1 MPRILLILALLLAAP
16 LAAQER
22 AVPYWAS
29 IKAAK
34 LNMRAGPGRDFPI
47 RWVYK
52 RPGLPLKVVRVHQG
66 WRLVRD
72 PAGDEGWVTAN
83 LLSKERSAI
92 VVGNGLAALR
102 EKPSDSAKL
111 RWNAAPGV
119 VGIIDDCDAGWCEF
133 DVSGRSGYV
142 RADRLWGA
150 GAP

>member
-1 MPRILLILALLLAAP
+1 M
-16 LAAQER
+16 
-22 AVPYWAS
+22 PYWAS

-83 LLSKERSAI
+83 LLTKERSAI
-92 VVGNGLAALR
+92 VVGKGLAAMR
-102 EKPSDSAKL
+102 EKPSSNARL
-111 RWNAAPGV
+111 RWNAEPGV
-119 VGIIDDCDAGWCEF
+119 VGAVGDCDDGWCEL
-133 DVSGRSGYV
+133 DVAGRTGYV

-150 GAP
+150 GEP